1 MSSEPPDPPKK
12 DYGFKER
19 AFKRDNSLESGQP
32 PMPTAKELAI
42 MAGPAVPTAKRTT
55 TPKAG
60 DPNDVHALIQQNRA
74 VENKLGFDNIE
85 IRQVK
90 SRRKRD
96 YWLLLGLS
104 ELLLGLITWQGRG
117 NPVVFVSALAGMI
130 LVGVT
135 ITWIMW
141 QVMDRY

>member
-1 MSSEPPDPPKK
+1 M
-12 DYGFKER
+12 
-19 AFKRDNSLESGQP
+19 
-32 PMPTAKELAI
+32 

-55 TPKAG
+55 APKPG
-60 DPNDVHALIQQNRA
+60 DPNDVHALLAQNRA
-74 VENKLGFDNIE
+74 VESKLGLDQVE
-85 IRQVK
+85 IRKVK
-90 SRRKRD
+90 SRRTRD

-130 LVGVT
+130 LVGVS

-141 QVMDRY
+141 QIMDRY